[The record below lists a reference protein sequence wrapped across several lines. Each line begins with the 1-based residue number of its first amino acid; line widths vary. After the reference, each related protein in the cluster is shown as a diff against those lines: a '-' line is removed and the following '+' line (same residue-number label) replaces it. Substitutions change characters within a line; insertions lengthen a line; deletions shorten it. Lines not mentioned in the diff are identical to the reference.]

1 MNRRLSND
9 PSNVVPYYLV
19 LQVVIEWH
27 GSSMKKRKD
36 IDGAPQPPHDKIILL
51 TGLPLASTTQQIAL
65 YHHLVAWQKFF
76 RSVVMT
82 AEPSLAIGRDK
93 HSSVIRSAMTDD
105 ILGNYGI
112 RFSFTGTPSG
122 NNGTYSQ
129 GILVANLWI
138 KINY

>member
-1 MNRRLSND
+1 
-9 PSNVVPYYLV
+9 
-19 LQVVIEWH
+19 
-27 GSSMKKRKD
+27 
-36 IDGAPQPPHDKIILL
+36 
-51 TGLPLASTTQQIAL
+51 
-65 YHHLVAWQKFF
+65 
-76 RSVVMT
+76 MT

-129 GILVANLWI
+129 GILVANL
-138 KINY
+138 